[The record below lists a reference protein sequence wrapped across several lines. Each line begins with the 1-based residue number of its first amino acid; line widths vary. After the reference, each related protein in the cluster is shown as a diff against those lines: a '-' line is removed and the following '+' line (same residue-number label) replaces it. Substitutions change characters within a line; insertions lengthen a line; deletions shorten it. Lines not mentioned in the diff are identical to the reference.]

1 MEDGGGALIASQ
13 TEECEG
19 SIKIIKVL
27 FPANM
32 QAAHEQSLK
41 ALLRKGLHCDSPNG
55 LFLFAKILPLS
66 GDLAFLPPFY
76 LCTFICD
83 FFFSRH
89 LQNVHLLGSFSSG
102 GVSYSRLF
110 VFGLCEMDLRC
121 DTTELNG
128 SLKLPG

>member
-1 MEDGGGALIASQ
+1 MVPDGGWGGALIASQ

-32 QAAHEQSLK
+32 QAAHEQTLK

-55 LFLFAKILPLS
+55 LFLFAKILQLS
-66 GDLAFLPPFY
+66 GDLAFQRCGRTYPSH

-89 LQNVHLLGSFSSG
+89 LQNFYPLGSFSLG
-102 GVSYSRLF
+102 GVAHSWLF
-110 VFGLCEMDLRC
+110 VFGLFEMV
-121 DTTELNG
+121 
-128 SLKLPG
+128 SS